1 MLTEDYI
8 MRMIN
13 QAIYVLR
20 KILGL
25 KGAGKYQEALLEIDL
40 MLEALLGLKSSLV
53 KRLDDESILNSLTQ
67 QEKLDTD
74 RLYVVAEL
82 IREEGEILAEMQ
94 REEESALSFLR
105 ALHFYLEVVLSGGAP
120 TFNLPHEHIKDLF
133 QRLHAYQL
141 PSDTLYLLFCYYED
155 TGRYARASSVLEKM
169 GNDPK
174 TQAEV
179 IQEQIEYFERLL
191 EKTDEV
197 LLSGGV
203 TRADIEKRLEE
214 LQGEQ

>member
-25 KGAGKYQEALLEIDL
+25 KGAGKYQEALLEIDM

-67 QEKLDTD
+67 QDKLDTD

-105 ALHFYLEVVLSGGAP
+105 SLHFYLEVVLSGGAP
-120 TFNLPHEHIKDLF
+120 TFDPPHEHIENLYQK
-133 QRLHAYQL
+133 LHVYQL
-141 PSDTLYLLFCYYED
+141 PSETLYLLFCYYED
-155 TGRYARASSVLEKM
+155 TGRYGRASNALEKM
-169 GNDPK
+169 GSDPE

-191 EKTDEV
+191 EKTDDA

-203 TRADIEKRLEE
+203 TRADIENRLTG
-214 LQGEQ
+214 LRDEQ